1 MQDTTIMKIALIVSI
16 LGLLML
22 AAVSNYL
29 SPDYQSANKLKDW
42 EIIKTKGT
50 ITNIKDAK
58 NAVIIEII
66 EEKKT
71 DVLVYKP
78 KGMNLSVG
86 NQIEIIGRENDG
98 IISADNVRV
107 ID

>member
-42 EIIKTKGT
+42 EIIKAKGT